1 MIATV
6 KIYSTTHC
14 PYCIIAKNFFK
25 QNNIEYE
32 EINVEDDREA
42 AMEMIQKS
50 GQSGVPVIEIGTAI
64 IVGFN
69 KPAILKALEKMK

>member
-1 MIATV
+1 MTV

-14 PYCIIAKNFFK
+14 PYCVMAKSFFK
-25 QNNIEYE
+25 QNNIDFE
-32 EINVEDDREA
+32 EINVEEDREA

-50 GQSGVPVIEIGTAI
+50 GQTGVPVIEIGTQI

-69 KPAILKALEKMK
+69 KPAIMKALETK